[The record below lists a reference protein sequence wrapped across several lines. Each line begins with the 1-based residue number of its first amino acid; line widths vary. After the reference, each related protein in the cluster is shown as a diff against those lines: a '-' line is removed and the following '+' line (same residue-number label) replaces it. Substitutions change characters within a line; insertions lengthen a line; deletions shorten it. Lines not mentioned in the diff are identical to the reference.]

1 MPAQKP
7 QRGIVLALVVIAA
20 ALLAI
25 GGAATAALLGQ
36 APTCPSEAGTARSL
50 KEIGDALD
58 KQGSVTIPDAEAT
71 TLGRGYVGN
80 TVENLR
86 ICATGGLGNASGN
99 IKLGPFNPSFY
110 ASAGVDLSGSSPKA
124 TGLKI
129 KIGSLPDLP
138 IISAQAEKTVSDLVN
153 QNLAKITLTKKYSA
167 NFVQGSVTINK

>member
-7 QRGIVLALVVIAA
+7 QKGIALALVVIAV

-36 APTCPSEAGTARSL
+36 APTCSSEAGAARSP
-50 KEIGDALD
+50 KEIGDTLD
-58 KQGSVTIPDAEAT
+58 KNGSVTIPDSEAT
-71 TLGRGYVGN
+71 TLGRGYTGN
-80 TVENLR
+80 TISDLR

-99 IKLGPFNPSFY
+99 IKLGPFNPSFR
-110 ASAGVDLSGSSPKA
+110 ASAQVDLSGSSPKT

-129 KIGSLPDLP
+129 KIGSLPNLP
-138 IISAQAEKTVSDLVN
+138 IISAQAEKAVSDLVN

-167 NFVQGSVTINK
+167 NFVQGSITINK